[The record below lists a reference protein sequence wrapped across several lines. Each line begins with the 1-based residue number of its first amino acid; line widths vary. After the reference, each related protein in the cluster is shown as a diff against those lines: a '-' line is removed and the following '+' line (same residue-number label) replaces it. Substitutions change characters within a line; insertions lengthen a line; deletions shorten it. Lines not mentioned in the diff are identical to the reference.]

1 MRILLVSTLIL
12 SFNIFSKDI
21 ASCSGLQGYS
31 YYMDY
36 GIVPK
41 KETGWSKDGM
51 DNFELKVTKD
61 VNGDYDILFKDVI
74 GYTSSKKD
82 GAIIIPSIKTNDSL
96 SLISSYP
103 NQNTEIYSFWR
114 NKNGEL
120 KYSLAQIKNG
130 TPMIRKNT
138 LFVGNCSSVI
148 F

>member
-1 MRILLVSTLIL
+1 
-12 SFNIFSKDI
+12 
-21 ASCSGLQGYS
+21 
-31 YYMDY
+31 MDY
-36 GIVPK
+36 GVVPK
-41 KETGWSKDGM
+41 KESGWSKDGM

-74 GYTSSKKD
+74 GYTSSKND
-82 GAIIIPSIKTNDSL
+82 GAIIIPSITTNDSL

-103 NQNTEIYSFWR
+103 NQTTEIYSFWR